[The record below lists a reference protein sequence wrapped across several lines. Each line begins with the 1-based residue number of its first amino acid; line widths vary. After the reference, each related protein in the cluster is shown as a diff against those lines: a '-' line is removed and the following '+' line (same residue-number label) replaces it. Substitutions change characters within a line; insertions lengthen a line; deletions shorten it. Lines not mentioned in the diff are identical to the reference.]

1 MEAAFAFG
9 TLLHVYQIT
18 RRHIPGACN
27 VMLHTFVWF
36 KGILIKIGDL
46 SKGIVHIKRWLCVGV
61 ERERGRERERERVM
75 NGGRDA
81 AVQQRQF

>member
-1 MEAAFAFG
+1 MLSTNLKGRLGFATMEAAFAFG

-18 RRHIPGACN
+18 RRHIPGAFN

-46 SKGIVHIKRWLCVGV
+46 SKGIVHIKHWLCVGV
-61 ERERGRERERERVM
+61 ERERERERERE
-75 NGGRDA
+75 
-81 AVQQRQF
+81 